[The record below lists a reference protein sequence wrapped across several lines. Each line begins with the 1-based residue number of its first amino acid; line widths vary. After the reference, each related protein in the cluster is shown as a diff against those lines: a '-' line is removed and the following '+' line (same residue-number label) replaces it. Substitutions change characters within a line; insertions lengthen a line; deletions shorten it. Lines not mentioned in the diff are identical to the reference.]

1 MWRQLS
7 KVSTLVDYP
16 ANQQSFCNSWEDESS
31 CWITSRACWCLFFCL
46 PSRTAP
52 GWASNPTS
60 HHPRRASSPST
71 PLPGSDW
78 QKQRLEFWS
87 FVKVSNWRPRWF
99 PFIWL
104 CPSVRHWTTL
114 LSLHLF
120 SALTISLHLLRQ
132 YTGGSNT
139 SSKSQG
145 QADICMHAANSCGAK
160 KKKKPNSEAPII
172 ISHALCIC
180 KYKHKCMFNHKTTWC
195 KDTAKHS
202 HTHAVYILYTFT
214 VSGLSSTH
222 MCTATILNTKHCSLD
237 YGAACATKMNILHF
251 CWTSSS
257 DN

>member
-31 CWITSRACWCLFFCL
+31 CWITSRACWCFFFCL

-160 KKKKPNSEAPII
+160 KKKKTQLRS
-172 ISHALCIC
+172 SHHYLTCI
-180 KYKHKCMFNHKTTWC
+180 
-195 KDTAKHS
+195 
-202 HTHAVYILYTFT
+202 VYMQIQTQMH
-214 VSGLSSTH
+214 V
-222 MCTATILNTKHCSLD
+222 
-237 YGAACATKMNILHF
+237 
-251 CWTSSS
+251 
-257 DN
+257 

>member
-160 KKKKPNSEAPII
+160 KKKKTQLRSP
-172 ISHALCIC
+172 HHYLTCIV
-180 KYKHKCMFNHKTTWC
+180 CMQIQTQMH
-195 KDTAKHS
+195 
-202 HTHAVYILYTFT
+202 V
-214 VSGLSSTH
+214 
-222 MCTATILNTKHCSLD
+222 
-237 YGAACATKMNILHF
+237 
-251 CWTSSS
+251 
-257 DN
+257 